1 MNIDLHGHHP
11 NDIVG
16 DVLTKIV
23 QQAWETGADRLCLIH
38 GHGRARGRSPGFYN
52 TKTGYFGLAV
62 RRRLRHS
69 VLLRQWIKY
78 TTLDCRRWGETTVK
92 LKANPSPSRS
102 ALDPGILPEPRF
114 GRDEGAQSAPHTPP

>member
-114 GRDEGAQSAPHTPP
+114 GRDEGAQSAPDTPP

>member
-1 MNIDLHGHHP
+1 MALGSRKTMNIDLHGHHP
-11 NDIVG
+11 DDIVG

-38 GHGRARGRSPGFYN
+38 GHGRMRGRSPGFYN

-62 RRRLRHS
+62 RRRFRHS

-114 GRDEGAQSAPHTPP
+114 R